1 MYTQMRIVGLAE
13 LRLSKENY
21 VKGGGCS
28 VRKYFIVR
36 VSRLRAGPFP
46 GLTGG
51 DRVKLVDPE
60 AGPCLPS
67 VKQRALGRAGS
78 GKCPLRNLA
87 PERLIAG
94 KVSL

>member
-1 MYTQMRIVGLAE
+1 
-13 LRLSKENY
+13 
-21 VKGGGCS
+21 

-36 VSRLRAGPFP
+36 VSRLCAGPFP

-67 VKQRALGRAGS
+67 VKQRGLGRAGS
-78 GKCPLRNLA
+78 GRCPLRNLA
-87 PERLIAG
+87 PERLRKGARQGDSRVKVEESIQAG
-94 KVSL
+94 LPSGLSLSK